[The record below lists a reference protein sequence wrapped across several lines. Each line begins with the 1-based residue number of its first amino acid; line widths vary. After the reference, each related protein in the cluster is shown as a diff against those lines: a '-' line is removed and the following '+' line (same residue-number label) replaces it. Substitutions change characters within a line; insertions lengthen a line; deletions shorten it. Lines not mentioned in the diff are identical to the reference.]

1 VGGQACRAGPARA
14 FLLVVEV
21 SLDTMLSKIKV
32 GACCDYYHP
41 HRRNLLMERPR
52 SAEEMDLIAALSA
65 EERTFLYQHALLKKY
80 RKNQLIH
87 SPGDKIQMVGYVK
100 SGRVKVY
107 NLAASGK
114 EIIYRFCTPNSFFGI
129 AEIFG
134 EEKRSVYV
142 EAMEPTE
149 VLCINKRNFEELL
162 RHNPNLALIVMQ
174 ILGRRIRQAHKAI
187 KDFVTADVRSR
198 LAQLLLKLAQMGGA
212 GGDRDPISI
221 ADRFTHQ
228 EMADMVGANRQTV
241 TEIIN
246 DFKRQGYIRYDG
258 GKITIID
265 RQGLAALL
273 ND

>member
-1 VGGQACRAGPARA
+1 MQ
-14 FLLVVEV
+14 
-21 SLDTMLSKIKV
+21 
-32 GACCDYYHP
+32 
-41 HRRNLLMERPR
+41 RPR

-65 EERTFLYQHALLKKY
+65 EERAFLYQHSTLKKY

-114 EIIYRFCTPNSFFGI
+114 EIIYRFCIPNSFFGI
-129 AEIFG
+129 AEIYG
-134 EEKRSVYV
+134 EEERAVFV
-142 EAMEPTE
+142 EAVEPTE

-174 ILGRRIRQAHKAI
+174 ILGSRIRQAHKAI

-198 LAQLLLKLAQMGGA
+198 LAQLLLKLPQMGSSTEDSGA
-212 GGDRDPISI
+212 ITI
-221 ADRFTHQ
+221 ANRFTHQ
-228 EMADMVGANRQTV
+228 EMADMVGAIRQTV

-258 GKITIID
+258 GKITIVD
-265 RQGLAALL
+265 RQGLAKLIT
-273 ND
+273 D